1 MKLMGHLYQVA
12 GVSLSHFYDA
22 TSYLIEGKDGL
33 YLIDCGTPDGYGQIV
48 ENIRTLGFDPADI
61 RAIYGTHGHYDH
73 VGAAALF
80 KKDYGCRLY
89 LHEADRKQVEEGD
102 DVRTTA

>member
-1 MKLMGHLYQVA
+1 MKLMEHLYQVA

-48 ENIRTLGFDPADI
+48 ENIRTLEFDPADLWDI
-61 RAIYGTHGHYDH
+61 
-73 VGAAALF
+73 
-80 KKDYGCRLY
+80 
-89 LHEADRKQVEEGD
+89 
-102 DVRTTA
+102 